1 MKRKNP
7 HIGSSFEDFL
17 DEEHILEECTNTA
30 IKRVIARQVEQ
41 AMKQQGLSKA
51 AMARQMGTS
60 RSALD
65 RLLRSRKCFCYSWHV
80 AACRFGGR
88 GFGSISWM
96 HEREEGDHCGDD

>member
-17 DEEHILEECTNTA
+17 DEEDILEECTNTA

-51 AMARQMGTS
+51 AMARGWGPAGPLGIAFSIRKMLPLLLA
-60 RSALD
+60 RCNVPL
-65 RLLRSRKCFCYSWHV
+65 RLW
-80 AACRFGGR
+80 GR
-88 GFGSISWM
+88 GSG
-96 HEREEGDHCGDD
+96 